1 MPACHQASCLFFIL
15 FLAFPLSVQ
24 ASYVSDI
31 YIFCEAVQPA
41 EPGSF
46 IKERKV
52 HLEKEENIAD
62 FFWIASK
69 LPVTPLNTTQIV
81 QLIRN

>member
-1 MPACHQASCLFFIL
+1 M
-15 FLAFPLSVQ
+15 SVQ

-52 HLEKEENIAD
+52 HLEKEENIAYFLD
-62 FFWIASK
+62 CIQTACDTFKYYTSSAIDQK
-69 LPVTPLNTTQIV
+69 LNYKWALKYI
-81 QLIRN
+81 